1 MGRCAEG
8 LSGGLQRVL
17 SRLRRRDP
25 RLLSLAAAGV
35 RPGEGVGSLGEQ
47 ARVAEIPLGEFAVAT
62 DAKRRVNVEREVEPD
77 GMRTYFRFV

>member
-1 MGRCAEG
+1 
-8 LSGGLQRVL
+8 
-17 SRLRRRDP
+17 
-25 RLLSLAAAGV
+25 V